1 MPAGGMD
8 IAVSELD
15 ARRHDFKNQLAII
28 RGFAEILLAEAV
40 TGDPRRS
47 DFEAI
52 RQAASAALDL
62 LAEPVAPTRSA
73 PSPLASDGREVAA
86 AIPPASAAPSRART
100 VLVVEDSD
108 GVRELTRK
116 FLTRHGYTV
125 LPASSASEALDL
137 FERHAGV
144 DLLLT
149 DVVMPG
155 GGGPELARQLL
166 ERRPGLRV
174 IYMSGYAGDEIS
186 RHGPFPPDA
195 SFLHKPFTSE
205 ALYTVV
211 RAALAV

>member
-1 MPAGGMD
+1 MD

-62 LAEPVAPTRSA
+62 LAESPAPTRS
-73 PSPLASDGREVAA
+73 PSPLASDGRDVAA
-86 AIPPASAAPSRART
+86 AIPPASVAPSRART

-108 GVRELTRK
+108 GVRELTLK

-125 LPASSASEALDL
+125 LSASSASEALDL
-137 FERHAGV
+137 FERHPGV

-166 ERRPGLRV
+166 ERRPGLPV
-174 IYMSGYAGDEIS
+174 IYMSGYVGDENS
-186 RHGPFPPDA
+186 RHGPFAPDA

-205 ALYTVV
+205 ALYAVV